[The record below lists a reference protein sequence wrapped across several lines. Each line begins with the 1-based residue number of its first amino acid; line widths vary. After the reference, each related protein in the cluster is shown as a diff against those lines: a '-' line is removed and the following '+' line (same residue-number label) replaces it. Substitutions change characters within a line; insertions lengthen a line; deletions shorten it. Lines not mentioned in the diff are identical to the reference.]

1 MNITAR
7 FLLALLICTMV
18 AACNGKKDFV
28 VSGEVVSADSL
39 ISPDKMILI
48 LSDVH
53 IIEASMLIGRNEG
66 KEPDGKSEL
75 YYQGIFRK
83 YQISQR
89 QYDLSLAY
97 YRKNPENFAKMY
109 DKVIEIL
116 ENRQKKIPPQK

>member
-83 YQISQR
+83 YQISQGSQKTLMKKLCLNYTVR
-89 QYDLSLAY
+89 FLVCFIMFWLST
-97 YRKNPENFAKMY
+97 NF
-109 DKVIEIL
+109 IGIG
-116 ENRQKKIPPQK
+116 N